1 MTSERLSDGEK
12 VVWAAI
18 FARQF
23 LDGVADSSVSD
34 LGDGA
39 EDKAAYERWEKQ
51 RCGVAVETSCIA
63 IQRLRGIK
71 DSVSD
76 EFYED
81 SAVSDMLM
89 DILDEK

>member
-39 EDKAAYERWEKQ
+39 EAADDSLTVTGEK
-51 RCGVAVETSCIA
+51 E
-63 IQRLRGIK
+63 
-71 DSVSD
+71 
-76 EFYED
+76 
-81 SAVSDMLM
+81 
-89 DILDEK
+89 